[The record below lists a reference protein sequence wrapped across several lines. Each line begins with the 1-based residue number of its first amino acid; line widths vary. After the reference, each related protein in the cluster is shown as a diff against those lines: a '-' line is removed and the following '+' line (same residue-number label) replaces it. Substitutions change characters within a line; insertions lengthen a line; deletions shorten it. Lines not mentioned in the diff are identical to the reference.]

1 MARIAVPIGLSAAKR
16 REPESLVLCPRFP
29 VRLRSESDLKEG
41 PDDAANKVRGR
52 AGRRDAARAGSRRE
66 DCRCMSAARR
76 RQRDLLG
83 KAKFGGLE
91 VADAKRLKGLEAEN
105 GKLKRRLADAMPD
118 NTALKDLLGRTW

>member
-1 MARIAVPIGLSAAKR
+1 
-16 REPESLVLCPRFP
+16 
-29 VRLRSESDLKEG
+29 
-41 PDDAANKVRGR
+41 
-52 AGRRDAARAGSRRE
+52 
-66 DCRCMSAARR
+66 MSAARR